1 MLLHLHVKNLALI
14 EEAEMDFGPGLNI
27 LTGETGAGKSIL
39 LGSMQMIL
47 GSRVSK
53 EMIRANESY
62 ALVELLFQVEDEK
75 TRLDLEE
82 LGVDLVDGQV
92 LLSRKLAGGKSIN
105 KINDETCTLNRMK
118 DTASCLLDIHGQHEH
133 QTLLLPERQL
143 DILDAYGREKIGPA
157 REKTKNAFLEYRRC
171 CDEIKTLDIDQA
183 ARSREISF
191 LEFEIDQIDKAA
203 LKEGED
209 EELEAQFRKMSNS
222 RRILEAILAVTGLTG
237 QDNEGAASLVGEAC
251 RQLRQIADLDPE
263 LEAMVTDLT
272 QIDSLL
278 DDFGRELERYQD
290 QMTFQEEDYY
300 RVSERL
306 DLINGLKAK
315 YGQSI
320 TEIFAYRA
328 KQNARLEDLNSFE
341 EKLALCRERQ
351 AAARKELDA
360 ACRELSVLRSVYG
373 KELEEK
379 IVEGLKDMNFLEVDF
394 AIRFTKKKNYTETGF
409 DEVEYLISTNP
420 GEEIKPLAKIV
431 SGGELSRIM
440 LAIKA
445 IMADKDHVETL
456 IFDEIDTGI
465 SGRTAQKVSEKMA
478 WIGRHHQVLCIT
490 HLPQI
495 AAMAD
500 RHFEISKSAEGGKT
514 RTVIRFLEEEAS
526 VKELSRLLSGAEVT
540 DTVLDNA
547 REMRRLAKA
556 FKAEK

>member
-360 ACRELSVLRSVYG
+360 ACRELSALRSVYG